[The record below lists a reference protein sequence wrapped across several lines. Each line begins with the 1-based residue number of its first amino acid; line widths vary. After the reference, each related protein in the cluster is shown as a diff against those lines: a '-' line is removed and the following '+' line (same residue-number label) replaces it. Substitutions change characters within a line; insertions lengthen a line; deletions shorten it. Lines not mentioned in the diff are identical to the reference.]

1 MCTAPPIG
9 AATAAGCAAFVRPR
23 WRGCAINRR
32 SLKAEGLTNLREPA
46 LAAEKGERPATP
58 CNKSLRFSETGA
70 HTRRSR
76 AARRGRWRHPHV
88 LEISQLGFALLP
100 QSLPQRGREHRGKWG
115 RGPLRSR
122 DDLQE
127 AR

>member
-23 WRGCAINRR
+23 WRGYAINRR
-32 SLKAEGLTNLREPA
+32 SLKAEGLTNLRGPV

-70 HTRRSR
+70 PRSVAGRRACGRGRAGEDALARPCRDGRGVRGTSGGLVGRGLATR
-76 AARRGRWRHPHV
+76 ARRAP
-88 LEISQLGFALLP
+88 
-100 QSLPQRGREHRGKWG
+100 
-115 RGPLRSR
+115 
-122 DDLQE
+122 
-127 AR
+127 ARPR